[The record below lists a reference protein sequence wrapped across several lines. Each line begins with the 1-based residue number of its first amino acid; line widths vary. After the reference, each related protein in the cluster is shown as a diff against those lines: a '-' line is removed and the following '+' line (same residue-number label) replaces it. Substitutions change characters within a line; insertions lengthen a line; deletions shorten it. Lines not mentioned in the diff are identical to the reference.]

1 MSLYLPLQRI
11 ATKETNII
19 DKDQAILRNRILM
32 RRSIKKPVRQTFVN
46 KQKKTFV
53 YSDEVDSMYD
63 EDAMENV
70 SEKVKKGV
78 SRTAQHLSVHDGKLS
93 GVQELVDWKKQ
104 FHFASFP
111 LFDFGNWIP
120 FVMAR
125 WPCLG
130 TGCGLPQVA
139 FKNSK
144 GIVTSK
150 HMHFC
155 VRLRDVV
162 QT

>member
-32 RRSIKKPVRQTFVN
+32 RRSIKKPIQQSIVN

-78 SRTAQHLSVHDGKLS
+78 LRTAQHLSVHDGKLS
-93 GVQELVDWKKQ
+93 GVQELLDWKKQ

>member
-1 MSLYLPLQRI
+1 M
-11 ATKETNII
+11 
-19 DKDQAILRNRILM
+19 LRNRTLI
-32 RRSIKKPVRQTFVN
+32 RRSIKKPVTQSTVN
-46 KQKKTFV
+46 KQKKTIV
-53 YSDEVDSMYD
+53 YSDEVDSMD
-63 EDAMENV
+63 QNNAMANV
-70 SEKVKKGV
+70 SEKVEKGV
-78 SRTAQHLSVHDGKLS
+78 SRTAQHLSVHDGKRS
-93 GVQELVDWKKQ
+93 GVQELVNWKKQ

-139 FKNSK
+139 FKNSQ
-144 GIVTSK
+144 GIVTNRC
-150 HMHFC
+150 MNFC

-162 QT
+162 HSQYRTYLAGIY

>member
-1 MSLYLPLQRI
+1 M
-11 ATKETNII
+11 
-19 DKDQAILRNRILM
+19 LRNRTLI
-32 RRSIKKPVRQTFVN
+32 RRSIKKPVTQSTVN

-53 YSDEVDSMYD
+53 YSDEVDSMD
-63 EDAMENV
+63 QNNAMANV
-70 SEKVKKGV
+70 SEKVEKGV
-78 SRTAQHLSVHDGKLS
+78 SRTAHHLSVHDGKLS
-93 GVQELVDWKKQ
+93 GVQELVNWKKQ

-139 FKNSK
+139 FKNGQ
-144 GIVTSK
+144 GIVNRY
-150 HMHFC
+150 MNFC
-155 VRLRDVV
+155 VRLRNVV
-162 QT
+162 HSEYRIYLAGIY

>member
-1 MSLYLPLQRI
+1 M
-11 ATKETNII
+11 
-19 DKDQAILRNRILM
+19 LRNRTLI
-32 RRSIKKPVRQTFVN
+32 RRSIKKPVTQSTVN

-53 YSDEVDSMYD
+53 YSDEVDSMD
-63 EDAMENV
+63 QNNAMANV
-70 SEKVKKGV
+70 SEKVEKGV
-78 SRTAQHLSVHDGKLS
+78 SRAAQHLSVHDGKLS
-93 GVQELVDWKKQ
+93 GVQELVNWKKQ

-139 FKNSK
+139 FKNSQ
-144 GIVTSK
+144 GIVTN
-150 HMHFC
+150 
-155 VRLRDVV
+155 R
-162 QT
+162 